1 MKFLKNQSILLLLL
15 FEIARDEWQAEMQ
28 RFSVRPLVLLEVVRE
43 VRIKEGS
50 SWHNHIHAAG
60 PLPAQPC
67 ASSPWR
73 HHHGSPHSGLGV
85 KSPSFSNWT
94 SVRQVKQIMEEAVT
108 RKFVHEDSSHIIS
121 FCGESLVVGFG
132 MTWGCSTL
140 TRGLLPRGPAV
151 LCVLPGMSPWGGGW
165 CQRLSSSGNH
175 LDP

>member
-1 MKFLKNQSILLLLL
+1 M
-15 FEIARDEWQAEMQ
+15 
-28 RFSVRPLVLLEVVRE
+28 RPLGLLEVVRE

-67 ASSPWR
+67 SSSPWR

-85 KSPSFSNWT
+85 KSPSFSNGT

-121 FCGESLVVGFG
+121 FCGESLVVGCRRDLG
-132 MTWGCSTL
+132 LQHPHAGSPASWPGCAVCSQGCPPGEVAGA
-140 TRGLLPRGPAV
+140 RG
-151 LCVLPGMSPWGGGW
+151 
-165 CQRLSSSGNH
+165 
-175 LDP
+175 